1 MKVLVVYA
9 TKNGASKEAAQILS
23 DALCK
28 RADVTLVDAN
38 DPLPSPSEFD
48 VAVVGGSIRMG
59 KLNSKLKRYIKENKG
74 ILSSMNSAA
83 FICCGIGKDFDDYKV
98 MQLPKDVSFSL
109 GVHYFGGQLKP
120 DRIKGK
126 IDKLIVKTMRESILT
141 QDPDKS
147 DYYRNELPELMPDTI
162 RALAERILLLI

>member
-9 TKNGASKEAAQILS
+9 TKNGASKEAVDILS
-23 DALCK
+23 EALGK
-28 RADVTLVDAN
+28 KVDVTIVDVN
-38 DPLPSPSEFD
+38 DALPSPADFD

-59 KLNSKLKRYIKENKG
+59 KLNSKLKKYIRENKE
-74 ILSSMNSAA
+74 ILSNMNSAA
-83 FICCGIGKDFDDYKV
+83 FICCAIGKDFDDYKV

-120 DRIKGK
+120 DRIKGFDK
-126 IDKLIVKTMRESILT
+126 IIVKAMRESILT

-162 RALAERILLLI
+162 RALANQILNLI